1 MKNVFNIFLKSI
13 GGTVLALLLVGGAQ
27 MPGFGQNSEQQLPSV
42 EGTWRTALTI
52 RSCQTGA
59 PLRTFQGLQTFN
71 KGGTLTETATV
82 PAPSLRTPGHG
93 VWSREQGWQDYSF
106 AFMYDLFNA
115 DGTLAGSRTVRG
127 AVTLGASGNEFTVIS
142 SSETF
147 DANGQLTATGCS
159 TATATRFE

>member
-1 MKNVFNIFLKSI
+1 MRNIFLKTI
-13 GGTVLALLLVGGAQ
+13 RGTAVAFLLVGGAQ
-27 MPGFGQNSEQQLPSV
+27 VLAFSQNSEERGI
-42 EGTWRTALTI
+42 EGAWRTTLTI
-52 RSCQTGA
+52 RNCQTGS
-59 PLRTFQGLQTFN
+59 PVRTFQGLQTFN
-71 KGGTLTETATV
+71 KGGTLAETATV

-93 VWSREQGWQDYSF
+93 VWRREQGSQNYSF
-106 AFMYDLFNA
+106 AFVYDLFNA

-127 AVTLGASGNEFTVIS
+127 DLTLGASGNEFTVIS